1 MGVNDCH
8 RGEAMKK
15 KVFLL
20 GFLAMSVLLLAGKV
34 LVVKVLRTH
43 LLAKP
48 DFLSSNLAT
57 IQKGARL
64 ELIETQGNWYLV
76 RSANGSKGY
85 VHQSAVTQSSA
96 SLSGIMPGKK
106 GASDEELALAAKG
119 FNEGNEKKLQGS
131 TEYNFAA
138 VDWVMDQDVANPDL
152 ADFIKEG
159 KLK

>member
-1 MGVNDCH
+1 
-8 RGEAMKK
+8 MKK
-15 KVFLL
+15 KICLL
-20 GFLAMSVLLLAGKV
+20 GFLAVAALLLAGKV
-34 LVVKVLRTH
+34 LVVKVLRSQ

-48 DFLSSNLAT
+48 DFLSGNLAT

-76 RSANGSKGY
+76 RNANGFKGY
-85 VHQSAVTQSSA
+85 IHQSAVTESKV

-119 FNEGNEKKLQGS
+119 FNEGNEKKLRGS
-131 TEYNFAA
+131 REYNFAD
-138 VDWVMDQDVANPDL
+138 VDWVLDQDVANSAV
-152 ADFIKEG
+152 ADFIREG